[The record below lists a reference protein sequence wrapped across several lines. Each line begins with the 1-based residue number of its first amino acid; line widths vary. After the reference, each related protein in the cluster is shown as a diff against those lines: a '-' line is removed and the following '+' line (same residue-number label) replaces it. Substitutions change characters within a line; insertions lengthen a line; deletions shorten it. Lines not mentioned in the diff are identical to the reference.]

1 MTPEHADA
9 TNGYL
14 QTFGRVTG
22 QPHEI
27 EIWFAVDRGI
37 VYLLSGSGGNSDW
50 CRNLEANAAAEFTID
65 DTVYPVLGRRVDD
78 PDEAARARRAVFDK
92 YSERYGGDLVEW
104 RDASAPFAL
113 DPIKGSR

>member
-14 QTFGRVTG
+14 RTVGRVTG
-22 QPHEI
+22 EPHEI
-27 EIWFAVDRGI
+27 EIWFAVDQEV

-50 CRNLEANAAAEFTID
+50 CRNLDGNAAAEFTID
-65 DTVYPVLGRRVDD
+65 DTSYPVLGRRVSD
-78 PDEAARARRAVFDK
+78 PDEDARARRAVFDK
-92 YSERYGGDLVEW
+92 YSARYAGDLVEW

-113 DPIKGSR
+113 DPIEIPR

>member
-9 TNGYL
+9 SNGYL
-14 QTFGRVTG
+14 QTIGRVSG

-27 EIWFAVDRGI
+27 EIWFAVDRGV

-50 CRNLEANAAAEFTID
+50 CRNLDANAAAEFTID
-65 DTVYPVLGRRVDD
+65 DTVYPVLGRRVDH
-78 PDEAARARRAVFDK
+78 PAEAARARRAVFDK

-113 DPIKGSR
+113 DPIKAGR